1 MKDYRIEIKVKNNLL
16 WNAMQKR
23 GIKNAAQLARATGL
37 NPGTV
42 GDYLN
47 LTANVYAAKGTGYR
61 PSFEKIFMFLEMLPG
76 DIYPEDRMVEP
87 LANNKRVIE
96 ANAAELLQLGSRE
109 SDPTEVIRL
118 EQRAGALHKLLD
130 LLNEKEALVV
140 RLRSGMDG
148 DPHTL
153 AEIAA
158 VIGRSRERVRQIYAR
173 ALRKMRRPET
183 LEYAGLDYYTMDLVE

>member
-16 WNAMQKR
+16 WNAMQKK
-23 GIKNAAQLARATGL
+23 GIKNASQLARATGL
-37 NPGTV
+37 TPGTV

-47 LTANVYAAKGTGYR
+47 LTGNVYAAKGNGYR
-61 PSFEKIFMFLEMLPG
+61 PSFEKIFMFLEMLPS

-87 LANNKRVIE
+87 LVNNKRVIE

-118 EQRAGALHKLLD
+118 EQRAEAVHNLLD

-153 AEIAA
+153 DEIGA
-158 VIGRSRERVRQIYAR
+158 VIGRSKERVRQIYAK
-173 ALRKMRRPET
+173 ALRKMKRPET